1 MTSLQ
6 LFTDSLENEPC
17 LKPQISQLILY
28 QIQRS
33 GSVLESL
40 WQANY
45 KNDTD
50 HLWVNDLNQPHTTH
64 RIYIYKCLTNI
75 NMRQK
80 WQFQDTHE
88 RYCQLWLYLQNS
100 VDCPLMKFSCSTFDI
115 PCDSDN
121 VKLVVKIGGDNRQ
134 R

>member
-6 LFTDSLENEPC
+6 LFTENEPC
-17 LKPQISQLILY
+17 LKPQIFQLIFY

-50 HLWVNDLNQPHTTH
+50 HLWVNDLNQPHTFKE
-64 RIYIYKCLTNI
+64 YKEFIFTNVWEI
-75 NMRQK
+75 
-80 WQFQDTHE
+80 
-88 RYCQLWLYLQNS
+88 L
-100 VDCPLMKFSCSTFDI
+100 I
-115 PCDSDN
+115 
-121 VKLVVKIGGDNRQ
+121 
-134 R
+134 